1 MISIYIF
8 ICILHTT
15 HQNDLKCNQASS
27 EQRQEMILSFPCA
40 LSTPRHQYPIHR
52 TQTRC
57 HVVCQELSFSLH
69 SNGNHLRIHPKHTPA
84 NKDAFSSIKR
94 LTRKGQ
100 ANKLATLT
108 YACTKADKQANV
120 RRHVEGVNRNGQYYC
135 GRTKRGVSRESSD
148 WTYRFTGREARLVV
162 VGDCL
167 SYLC

>member
-1 MISIYIF
+1 MCTIYATPPISNTSDANAMSRSVSRAVLLPPF
-8 ICILHTT
+8 QWH
-15 HQNDLKCNQASS
+15 
-27 EQRQEMILSFPCA
+27 
-40 LSTPRHQYPIHR
+40 
-52 TQTRC
+52 
-57 HVVCQELSFSLH
+57 
-69 SNGNHLRIHPKHTPA
+69 HLRIHPKHAPT

-148 WTYRFTGREARLVV
+148 WTYRFTGGEARLVV

-167 SYLC
+167 SCLC